1 MECQFFVG
9 NVYCMNKCRCE
20 IMLTAGAVRIMLK
33 FGRAITGVPDER
45 SHGDVLPLNDVR
57 YSRLRLMII

>member
-1 MECQFFVG
+1 M
-9 NVYCMNKCRCE
+9 K
-20 IMLTAGAVRIMLK
+20 IMLK
-33 FGRAITGVPDER
+33 LGRALTGVADER

>member
-1 MECQFFVG
+1 
-9 NVYCMNKCRCE
+9 
-20 IMLTAGAVRIMLK
+20 MLTAGAVRIMLK